1 MLDEG
6 VVNQITTPWLDML
19 MKTPS
24 MAVAEQISHATKRL
38 PTRII
43 KVFPMEYHVKTLTL
57 LTIAKPVGIML

>member
-1 MLDEG
+1 
-6 VVNQITTPWLDML
+6 ML